1 MRDDPAFF
9 AEELFAKG
17 EGWIYPDCGLDFFH
31 KDMYNLLEER
41 NEKTLILC
49 PRAHMKTTCVPKIY
63 LLHQVLF
70 GFTQYAAMIVSV
82 EKNRRGLKWAHSS
95 ALSNKVKFPEL
106 HYLMPYWML
115 DKPAIVKKNDIET
128 VLGNGARIEYISM
141 TSEFRGLSSDGRPD
155 LIMMDDILPQT
166 AQSSDKDR
174 ERVSNIF
181 FEVIR
186 FLGRQGARYIGTG
199 TILHK
204 DDLWGQI
211 ADGRIGGWKH
221 MRLRA
226 YNPDT
231 KEVLWKDRWTY
242 ERLMEIYEE
251 EYLRAGRG
259 AAWFREML
267 NDPQDKQ
274 SNPFIEMEFVK
285 YQSHKELELD
295 KLYRIIAID
304 HSQGVSGDEFVIMEV
319 GTDSE
324 DTTYVLDYF
333 ASDITSL
340 DERLNRV
347 AGFIR
352 RRGPQGVIIERTAE
366 SLSFIDALK
375 GHLRDR
381 GIWCP
386 IKEPT
391 PQKFGAKNQRITN
404 WLAPKYYENRIVHPN
419 SDKGRNLENQLRMFD
434 ISRRN
439 NRDDIID
446 ALAWAII
453 FSRKAGKEQKSLRP
467 SDWRGRIWD
476 KMRGR
481 NQANRINYNQF

>member
-1 MRDDPAFF
+1 MREDPVFF
-9 AEELFAKG
+9 AEELFSKG
-17 EGWIYPDCGLDFFH
+17 EGWIFPETGLDFFH
-31 KDMYNLLEER
+31 KDMYSMLEAK

-70 GFTQYAAMIVSV
+70 GFTEYAVMIVSV
-82 EKNRRGLKWAHSS
+82 EKNRRGLKFAHHS
-95 ALSNKVKFPEL
+95 ALTNNVKFPEL
-106 HYLMPYWML
+106 HYLLPYFFL
-115 DKPAIVKKNDIET
+115 DKPVVSKKNDIET
-128 VLGNGARIEYISM
+128 VLGNGSRIEYISM

-186 FLGRQGARYIGTG
+186 FLGRKGARYVGTG

-211 ADGRIGGWKH
+211 ADGRIGGWEH

-226 YNPDT
+226 YDPDT

-242 ERLMEIYEE
+242 EKLMHIYEE

-267 NDPQDKQ
+267 NDPQDRQ
-274 SNPFIEMEFVK
+274 SNPFIEMEFVH
-285 YQSHKELELD
+285 YQNHDELEIN
-295 KLYRIIAID
+295 KLYNVIAID

-333 ASDITSL
+333 ASDVTSL

-352 RRGPQGVIIERTAE
+352 RRKPQQLIIERTAE
-366 SLSFIDALK
+366 SLSFIDALI
-375 GHLRDR
+375 GHLRER

-386 IKEPT
+386 MQTPT

-404 WLAPKYYENRIVHPN
+404 WLAPKYYENKIVHPN
-419 SDKGRNLENQLRMFD
+419 NDKGRYLENQLRMFD

-439 NRDDIID
+439 NRDDVAD
-446 ALAWAII
+446 ALAWALI
-453 FSRKAGKEQKSLRP
+453 FSRKAGKEVKSLRP
-467 SDWRGRIWD
+467 SGWHGRIWD
-476 KMRGR
+476 RVYNRKNGR
-481 NQANRINYNQF
+481 KILYNQF